1 VTFSRKEKKHMGKY
15 LLLWQ
20 LDPARVPVDPKQR
33 ATGWSG
39 LMAMVKKD
47 LEKGISKDWGA
58 FIGEGKGY
66 SIAEGSEAEV
76 SIMIQQY
83 SPYVHFETHP
93 IMSANQI
100 GDMLKALGG

>member
-1 VTFSRKEKKHMGKY
+1 MGKY

-20 LDPARVPVDPKQR
+20 LNPAHVPVNPKER
-33 ATGWSG
+33 ATGWSA

-66 SIAEGSEAEV
+66 AIAEGSEIEV
-76 SIMIQQY
+76 SMMTQQY
-83 SPYVHFETHP
+83 TPYVQFETHP
-93 IMSANQI
+93 IMSMSQVENMI
-100 GDMLKALGG
+100 KALGG